1 MIEGGEHMV
10 NSDEQMVNSDEQM
23 VNSKEQK
30 FEESKE
36 RKFEE
41 GKERKVEEETEAS
54 STKSDDCTHASKH
67 IFVVGALGA
76 GKSTTMSVLYNPTE
90 AATE

>member
-1 MIEGGEHMV
+1 MVEIKEQMIE
-10 NSDEQMVNSDEQM
+10 SREQM

-36 RKFEE
+36 QKFEE
-41 GKERKVEEETEAS
+41 ETQAS
-54 STKSDDCTHASKH
+54 STKSEGCTQASKH

-76 GKSTTMSVLYNPTE
+76 GKSTTMSVLFNPTE
-90 AATE
+90 AATD